1 MTTASTAL
9 IYDYRVRDKSGEVI
23 TGELEASS
31 AAAVSRALREKGLIP
46 LQITERKP
54 AKGLNMEITIPG
66 LTNRVKMKDVA
77 IFSRQ
82 FATMVNSGL
91 SLIRALNVLEDQ
103 TENKTL
109 AGVVSEVRQ
118 AVERGTSL
126 SAALEEHP
134 KVFNPLYVSM
144 IRAGEVGGVLDETLL
159 RLADMIEASV
169 RLRSKVKS
177 AMAYPIV
184 VLNLVLFILGAMLV
198 FVVPMFESMYA
209 DLGGALP
216 APTQMLINV
225 SGLVRAFWYIVLLL
239 VVVSVFSLRR
249 WIRTDAGRLAWD
261 AFKLRVPIFGGLA
274 HKSAISRFS
283 RTFSVLSRT
292 GVPILQA
299 IDIVA
304 DTSGNEVLARA
315 LDDVKTSVKEGESL
329 TGPLYRHAVFP
340 PMVVQM
346 MTVGEETGALDTM
359 LAKVSDF
366 YDSEV
371 NATVDALT
379 SLIEPL
385 LIIVMGATVGGI
397 LIALYLP
404 MFNIANL
411 VG

>member
-216 APTQMLINV
+216 APTQLLINV

-239 VVVSVFSLRR
+239 VVVSVISLRR

-346 MTVGEETGALDTM
+346 MAVGEETGALDTM